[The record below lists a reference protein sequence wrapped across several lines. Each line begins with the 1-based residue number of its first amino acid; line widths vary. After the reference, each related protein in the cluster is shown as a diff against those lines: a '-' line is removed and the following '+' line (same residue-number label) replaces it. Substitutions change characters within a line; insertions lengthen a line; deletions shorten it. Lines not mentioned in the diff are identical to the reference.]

1 MNMATLQNDAVSEQL
16 KQTTCPYCGV
26 GCGVDVSCNVSERAI
41 TLDKVIGTPEH
52 PANYGR
58 LCVKGTNLLETN
70 DLSGR
75 LLHPTVAGRSVDW
88 DTATDLI
95 ADKIT
100 STVTKY
106 GADAVAFYVS
116 GQLLTEDYYIANKLM
131 KGFIGSANIDT
142 NSRLCMSSAVAAY
155 KRAFGEDVVPCDYTD
170 LENTDLLVITGSNA
184 AWAHPVLFQRI
195 ERAKQKNPN
204 MKVVVVDPRQTETC
218 TIADMHLAI
227 APGSDVA
234 LFNGLLAYGE
244 KTGRI
249 NHTNVE
255 AFCNGLEDTLA
266 GLDDLHVED
275 VARLCDVDLAQL
287 FAFYAL
293 FCEQK
298 RVVTFYSMGIN
309 QSSSGVDKA
318 QSIINCHL
326 AFGLIAKA
334 GCGPFSITGQPNA
347 MGGREVGGLANMLA
361 AHCDIED
368 PDHIE
373 AVKTYWNAPVMP
385 QKQGLKAVDLF
396 NEMEQGKIKFVWIMG
411 TNPVVSMPN
420 RRQVERALEM
430 CETVVVSDIVKA
442 NDTLQFAY
450 IALPATGWSEKDGTV
465 TNSERRISRQRGIL
479 PAPGQAKHD
488 WQIMCD
494 VARKM
499 GFSEAFN
506 YSHPAQIFNEHAG
519 LTGFRNNG
527 KRQLDLSLLH
537 GLNEKEYNDLSPVQW
552 PFQASLA
559 LDSASQNKPIFPQ
572 RPFAN
577 KQFSTPSGKANIIP
591 VAYRPP
597 LQITSAAFP
606 YIVNSGRARDQ
617 WHTMTRTGK
626 AAKLHAHMTHA
637 SVHVHPKDACSL
649 SLKNRQLVSLESE
662 VMLANLVNAP
672 SHAQPTQPVIYPVK
686 IDGSVRKGEVFI
698 PIHWSAQWGSHCHL
712 GALYASA
719 VDPISGQPELKHA
732 AVSIKPAVY
741 NIQGHVFL
749 NDGVDENTVQ
759 QSNDYWRKTPL
770 ENDKCGSAMS
780 FNVASNGTRREIVQH
795 LLRALPGT
803 AQVIHCHHQTRSV
816 CIALNDNKLCFIAV
830 LDDVCGDQSDS
841 SLMAINTEL
850 NADGLSALASQLL
863 GEEVD
868 AQTQQQLLRGHV
880 DERFIQGN
888 LVCSCFAIREKSIV
902 DAIEEGAVTVAAL
915 GDKLKCGTNCGSCKP
930 ALSQLIDRSLVI
942 ATQSQ

>member
-1 MNMATLQNDAVSEQL
+1 MNMATQQHDAVSEQL

-26 GCGVDVSCNVSERAI
+26 GCGVDISCNVSKRTI
-41 TLDKVIGTPEH
+41 TLDNVIGTPEH

-75 LLHPTVAGRSVDW
+75 LLHPTVAGKSVDW
-88 DTATDLI
+88 DTATDVI

-100 STVTKY
+100 STIAQY

-116 GQLLTEDYYIANKLM
+116 GQLLTEDYYVANKLM

-170 LENTDLLVITGSNA
+170 LENTDLIVITGSNA

-195 ERAKQKNPN
+195 ERAKRQNPD
-204 MKVVVVDPRQTETC
+204 MKVVVIDPRQTETC

-227 APGSDVA
+227 APGTDVA

-244 KTGRI
+244 STGRI
-249 NHTNVE
+249 DHNAVK
-255 AFCNGLEDTLA
+255 AFAE
-266 GLDDLHVED
+266 GLDDVLLSVNDRTIENT
-275 VARLCDVDLAQL
+275 ARLCDVDVSLL
-287 FAFYAL
+287 SAFYAL
-293 FCEQK
+293 FSTQK

-326 AFGLIAKA
+326 AFDLISKT

-361 AHCDIED
+361 VHCDIENPEHVD
-368 PDHIE
+368 AI
-373 AVKTYWNAPVMP
+373 KTYWNAPVMP

-396 NEMEQGKIKFVWIMG
+396 NTIEQGKVKFVWIMG

-420 RRQVERALEM
+420 RRQVERALTQCEM
-430 CETVVVSDIVKA
+430 VVVSDIVNA
-442 NDTLQFAY
+442 NDTLQFAHV
-450 IALPATGWSEKDGTV
+450 ALPATGWSEKDGTV

-479 PAPGQAKHD
+479 PAPGDAKHD

-499 GFSEAFN
+499 GFTEAFD
-506 YSHPAQIFNEHAG
+506 YTHPSQIFSEYAG

-527 KRQLDLSLLH
+527 KRQLDLSPLH
-537 GLNEKEYNDLSPVQW
+537 GLSESQYNNLSPIQW
-552 PFQASLA
+552 PFEKRDPSYDGELTVNLHAR
-559 LDSASQNKPIFPQ
+559 
-572 RPFAN
+572 RPFAD
-577 KQFSTPSGKANIIP
+577 KVFSTPSGKAKLIA
-591 VAYRPP
+591 VQYRAP
-597 LQITSAAFP
+597 LQQTSDAYPF
-606 YIVNSGRARDQ
+606 IVNSGRARDH

-626 AAKLHAHMTHA
+626 AAKLHAHMKHA
-637 SVHVHPKDACSL
+637 SVHVHPDDATKY
-649 SLKNRQLVSLESE
+649 SLKHGQLVSLESPA
-662 VMLANLVNAP
+662 MAKGSAKTPQDALNA
-672 SHAQPTQPVIYPVK
+672 QPVIYPVK
-686 IDGSVRKGEVFI
+686 MDDSIRRGEVFI

-732 AVSIKPAVY
+732 AAMIKPAPFDV
-741 NIQGHVFL
+741 IGHVFFD
-749 NDGVDENTVQ
+749 NSIDEQALQATCH
-759 QSNDYWRKTPL
+759 YWRKTPL
-770 ENDKCGSAMS
+770 ETDKC
-780 FNVASNGTRREIVQH
+780 ASGTAYDIACNASRREM
-795 LLRALPGT
+795 LANFMDALPKSL
-803 AQVIHCHHQTRSV
+803 QVIHCHHKTHTV
-816 CIALNDNKLCFIAV
+816 CIATNNSAVCFIAV
-830 LDDVCGDQSDS
+830 LEDNVNDIIDASMSV
-841 SLMAINTEL
+841 L
-850 NADGLSALASQLL
+850 NGEGLTALANQVL
-863 GEEVD
+863 GD
-868 AQTQQQLLRGHV
+868 AIDLQTQQQLLRGHV
-880 DERFIQGN
+880 DERFMQGE
-888 LVCSCFAIREKSIV
+888 LVCSCFAVREKSIV
-902 DAIEEGAVTVAAL
+902 EAVHQGAVTVSAL
-915 GDKLKCGTNCGSCKP
+915 GEALKCGTNCGSCKP
-930 ALSQLIDRSLVI
+930 ALSQLISRNLVI